1 MLKIEPKYIIECLKF
16 EYENRMRGKWGESI
30 YRKIVD
36 VEEFAY
42 PTEERIT
49 ETHKEL
55 LRLRRES
62 DYF

>member
-1 MLKIEPKYIIECLKF
+1 MIDLIKIEPKYLLECLKS

-42 PTEERIT
+42 PTEEHIT
-49 ETHKEL
+49 QTHK
-55 LRLRRES
+55 
-62 DYF
+62 